1 MEPGHK
7 SRWGLGKRK
16 GMAGMP
22 ETWAS
27 ARAIA
32 QGQSSQREDSNLLAE
47 LQRCIRDAL
56 PDGGATL
63 DAIAATLGFSER
75 TLQRRLQSVQLNFQ
89 QLVERLRFEIGRASC
104 RERVCQYV

>member
-47 LQRCIRDAL
+47 LQRCICDAL

-63 DAIAATLGFSER
+63 DRSEEH
-75 TLQRRLQSVQLNFQ
+75 TSKLQSLMRISYAVFCLKKKKQTK
-89 QLVERLRFEIGRASC
+89 RDTIKSH
-104 RERVCQYV
+104 

>member
-75 TLQRRLQSVQLNFQ
+75 TLQRRLQRVQLNFQ
-89 QLVERLRFEIGRASC
+89 QLVERQIGRASC
-104 RERVCQYV
+104 RERVWQYV

>member
-1 MEPGHK
+1 
-7 SRWGLGKRK
+7 
-16 GMAGMP
+16 MAGMP

-63 DAIAATLGFSER
+63 DAIAATLGFRER
-75 TLQRRLQSVQLNFQ
+75 TLPLRLPSVHLNFQ
-89 QLVERLRFEIGRASC
+89 QLVERLRCEAARHILMQGDQTGRAAR
-104 RERVCQYV
+104 RESVSGK

>member
-56 PDGGATL
+56 PDGGAQL
-63 DAIAATLGFSER
+63 DAITAPLGFSER
-75 TLQRRLQSVQLNFQ
+75 NLKRRPQSEQLKLQ
-89 QLVERLRFEIGRASC
+89 QLVEPLPFKDACTYLAKGR
-104 RERVCQYV
+104 